1 MSSIFFT
8 TSPRVRLFAAC
19 ARASAGGDDERG
31 DDDYNAIERA
41 ISSILE
47 SAPET
52 LSSVEEN
59 GVTPLMVAVEANNV
73 AAVDALCRFARKEGE
88 TKKFVGANPSRWT
101 NSTDR
106 REQFG
111 PRRNASK
118 NWSENTARTRIK
130 SRSWRQNGDDG
141 GVRKR

>member
-8 TSPRVRLFAAC
+8 TPPRVRLFAAC

-52 LSSVEEN
+52 LSSVERM
-59 GVTPLMVAVEANNV
+59 G
-73 AAVDALCRFARKEGE
+73 
-88 TKKFVGANPSRWT
+88 
-101 NSTDR
+101 
-106 REQFG
+106 
-111 PRRNASK
+111 
-118 NWSENTARTRIK
+118 
-130 SRSWRQNGDDG
+130 
-141 GVRKR
+141 

>member
-8 TSPRVRLFAAC
+8 TPPRVRLFAAC

-73 AAVDALCRFARKEGE
+73 AAVDALCRFARKEGGDE
-88 TKKFVGANPSRWT
+88 GFVECESIALDQTALIVASSLGHEKS
-101 NSTDR
+101 
-106 REQFG
+106 
-111 PRRNASK
+111 SK

-130 SRSWRQNGDDG
+130 SRKLEAER
-141 GVRKR
+141 R

>member
-8 TSPRVRLFAAC
+8 TPPRVRLFAAC
-19 ARASAGGDDERG
+19 ARASAGGDDDERG
-31 DDDYNAIERA
+31 DDDYAIERA

-88 TKKFVGANPSRWT
+88 TKGFVECDHRAGPNG
-101 NSTDR
+101 TDR

-111 PRRNASK
+111 PREMRQKIGRRIRRGRESNH
-118 NWSENTARTRIK
+118 EN
-130 SRSWRQNGDDG
+130 WRQNGDDG